1 MAAPIDLLEELG
13 WRGLIAEQSEGLAE
27 RLARGPISG
36 YNGMDPTASSLHVGH
51 LVPTMV
57 LLHLQRAGHR
67 PVAVVGGGTGMIG
80 DPSGKSAERNLLD
93 EETLE
98 RNVAGI
104 RGQLERFLDFSDGSG
119 QARLIDNREWLAE
132 YTLIGFLRDIG
143 KHFPLSY
150 MLAKESVQTRLQT
163 GVSFTEFSY
172 MTLQAADFMELR
184 RRYGVELQVGGTEQW
199 GNITAGMELIRRMEG
214 REEGADPLAY
224 GLCFPLL
231 LSPSGTKFGKTE
243 KGTVWLAA
251 DRTSPYDFF
260 QYWLNQD
267 DRDVGMYL
275 RRLTLFER
283 GRIEALEA
291 EVAAR
296 PGERAAQRELAY
308 DITARVHGIEE
319 AERQVLVAAAA
330 FSGEPIRDPATLD
343 VLYQNLDRFEFGED
357 DLGGDMLSLGVAS
370 GLYSSRSEARRAIQ
384 QGALSVDGSRVT
396 DPAAKVPAPIG
407 GRYLVLRSGKRNLRI
422 GRRREG

>member
-1 MAAPIDLLEELG
+1 MIQTVDFLEELS
-13 WRGLIAEQSEGLAE
+13 WRGLVVEQSEGLAA
-27 RLARGPISG
+27 RLERGPISG
-36 YNGMDPTASSLHVGH
+36 YNGMDPTAPSLHVGH

-80 DPSGKSAERNLLD
+80 DPSGRSAERNLLD
-93 EETLE
+93 EPTIEE
-98 RNVAGI
+98 NVAGI
-104 RGQLERFLDFSDGSG
+104 RRQLERFLDFSSG
-119 QARLIDNREWLAE
+119 GARLVDNREWLAE
-132 YTLIGFLRDIG
+132 YSLIGYLRDIG

-199 GNITAGMELIRRMEG
+199 GNITAGMELIRRVEG
-214 REEGADPLAY
+214 KAEGDEPLAF
-224 GLCFPLL
+224 GLSFPLL
-231 LSPSGTKFGKTE
+231 LNPSGTKFGKTE

-251 DRTSPYDFF
+251 DRTSPYEFF

-275 RRLTLFER
+275 RRLTLMGR
-283 GRIEALEA
+283 GRIEELEA
-291 EVAAR
+291 DVAAR
-296 PGERAAQRELAY
+296 PGERSAQRALAF
-308 DITARVHGIEE
+308 DITERVHGREE
-319 AERQVLVAAAA
+319 AERQVRVAAAA
-330 FSGEPIRDPATLD
+330 FSGEPLRDPDVLD
-343 VLYQNLDRFEFGED
+343 VLYQNLDHFEFGDEELD
-357 DLGGDMLSLGVAS
+357 GGVLSLAVSS

-384 QGALSVDGSRVT
+384 QGALSMDGERVS
-396 DPAAKVPAPIG
+396 DPAARVPPPVA
-407 GRYLVLRSGKRNLRI
+407 GRYLVLRAGKRNLRI
-422 GRRREG
+422 GRRREE